1 MRSAGR
7 CQREPRLTLACG
19 WYGKQSCARLIN
31 AHRAWPGSG
40 CWHSPKT
47 ALMDCPTGGD
57 AISAHDS
64 CAENAAAQQAAS
76 AGIAS
81 LELDV
86 EYRRREV
93 ASRLERYRAR
103 RKPRAPRYP
112 SLRLPFDSSDHW
124 LPVSGSA
131 LAMSAT
137 ATAAPEL
144 AQADQREQKTPQL
157 VDRRPAITEE
167 PELFANVI
175 EFPRSAAVPVYHSN
189 ELAEPIYERPRIVE
203 APEILPPPPALGGM
217 LLEPARNAE
226 QDQRASTDL
235 ILSPASLPRRLF
247 AGFLDTLILLTA
259 LAGFGAIFVWLNPV
273 RPPMPVL
280 ATAVF
285 VVAVL
290 LWAAYEFLFMVYTGS
305 TPGLRLARVSLVRFD
320 GSPARRSLRRWRILA
335 SYLSAFSL
343 GLGYLWSLLDED
355 GLCWHDRITRT
366 LFSSEPAAFV

>member
-1 MRSAGR
+1 
-7 CQREPRLTLACG
+7 
-19 WYGKQSCARLIN
+19 
-31 AHRAWPGSG
+31 
-40 CWHSPKT
+40 
-47 ALMDCPTGGD
+47 MDCPTDGD
-57 AISAHDS
+57 AASVHDS
-64 CAENAAAQQAAS
+64 YVENAAAQQVAA

-81 LELDV
+81 LELDA

-103 RKPRAPRYP
+103 RKPRAPLYP

-157 VDRRPAITEE
+157 VDRRPAIAEE

-217 LLEPARNAE
+217 LLEPARDRE
-226 QDQRASTDL
+226 LDRRASADL
-235 ILSPASLPRRLF
+235 VLSSASLPRRML
-247 AGFLDTLILLTA
+247 AGLLDA
-259 LAGFGAIFVWLNPV
+259 LVLAAAMAGFGAIFVWVNPE
-273 RPPMPVL
+273 RPPMPLL

-290 LWAAYEFLFMVYTGS
+290 LWAAYEFLFIVYTGS
-305 TPGLRLARVSLVRFD
+305 TPGLRLVRLRLVKFD
-320 GSPARRSLRRWRILA
+320 GSSTQRRVRRWRVLA

-343 GLGYLWSLLDED
+343 ALGYLWSVLDED

-366 LFSSEPAAFV
+366 HLS

>member
-1 MRSAGR
+1 MGLVWDAKL
-7 CQREPRLTLACG
+7 CPRVIA
-19 WYGKQSCARLIN
+19 

-47 ALMDCPTGGD
+47 ALMDCPTGVD
-57 AISAHDS
+57 AVASANHS
-64 CAENAAAQQAAS
+64 CVENAAAQPVAA

-81 LELDV
+81 LELDA
-86 EYRRREV
+86 EYWRQEV

-112 SLRLPFDSSDHW
+112 SLRLPFDSSDSW

-137 ATAAPEL
+137 ASAAPEL
-144 AQADQREQKTPQL
+144 TQENQPERNTPQL
-157 VDRRPAITEE
+157 ADLRPAITEE

-189 ELAEPIYERPRIVE
+189 ELAEPIFERPRIVE

-217 LLEPARNAE
+217 LLEPDRNGE
-226 QDQRASTDL
+226 PDRRASADL
-235 ILSPASLPRRLF
+235 VLSSASLPRRML
-247 AGFLDTLILLTA
+247 AGLLDALVLAAA
-259 LAGFGAIFVWLNPV
+259 LAGFGAIFVWVNPE

-285 VVAVL
+285 VVVVL

-305 TPGLRLARVSLVRFD
+305 TPGLRLAKLRLVRFD
-320 GSPARRSLRRWRILA
+320 GSPARRPLRRWRVLA

-343 GLGYLWSLLDED
+343 GLGYLWSVLDED

-366 LFSSEPAAFV
+366 HLS

>member
-1 MRSAGR
+1 MRLVWEAKL
-7 CQREPRLTLACG
+7 CPRVIA
-19 WYGKQSCARLIN
+19 

-57 AISAHDS
+57 AAASANHS
-64 CAENAAAQQAAS
+64 YEGNAAAQEGAA

-81 LELDV
+81 LELDA

-112 SLRLPFDSSDHW
+112 SLRLPFDSSDNW

-131 LAMSAT
+131 LAMSA
-137 ATAAPEL
+137 AASAAPEL
-144 AQADQREQKTPQL
+144 TRENQQQKAAQA
-157 VDRRPAITEE
+157 VDLRQAIAEE

-189 ELAEPIYERPRIVE
+189 ELAEPIFERPRIVE

-217 LLEPARNAE
+217 LLEPARDRE
-226 QDQRASTDL
+226 TDRRASADFV
-235 ILSPASLPRRLF
+235 LSSASLPRRML
-247 AGFLDTLILLTA
+247 AGLLDTLVLAAA
-259 LAGFGAIFVWLNPV
+259 LAGFGAIFVWVNPE

-280 ATAVF
+280 AAAVF

-290 LWAAYEFLFMVYTGS
+290 SWAAYEFLFMVYTGS
-305 TPGLRLARVSLVRFD
+305 TPGLRLARLGLVRFD
-320 GSPARRSLRRWRILA
+320 GSPAHRRVRRWRVLA

-343 GLGYLWSLLDED
+343 GLGYLWSILDED

-366 LFSSEPAAFV
+366 HFS